1 LAANEGGKVKIFA
14 LAFGINADMDLLLG
28 ISIQNGGRTVRIYE
42 GYGDAVTQMET
53 FYLQELGMVMLSDVN
68 VQYDGGD
75 NIQLMDSTVSQF
87 PVLAYGSEIVVRGKI
102 ESSVSTA
109 TKQQDVEFVPLLRTM
124 ISALSA
130 QGAQSWSTEHAI
142 EPMFLTTPVSEC
154 RQTFAQARI
163 LELLEF
169 RDAER
174 ALGDELFSRRRRKL
188 STAFSFEE
196 EAQELA
202 LDAGLLWPGLTAMV
216 TVESDTCTTE
226 ASTVCHDGEGNG
238 GGSSGDLSL
247 GAEDFSDREQKS
259 GYSSSGHRALST
271 FSMLVSGLAGAWL
284 VCAL

>member
-1 LAANEGGKVKIFA
+1 
-14 LAFGINADMDLLLG
+14 MDLLLG

-87 PVLAYGSEIVVRGKI
+87 PVLADGSEIVVRGKI
-102 ESSVSTA
+102 ESSVVSSSVTR
-109 TKQQDVEFVPLLRTM
+109 QQDNEFPLLRTM

-130 QGAQSWSTEHAI
+130 QGAQSWSTDFVI

-163 LELLEF
+163 LELLDY

-174 ALGDELFSRRRRKL
+174 ALGDELFGRKRRKL
-188 STAFSFEE
+188 STTASSLEE

-202 LDAGLLWPGLTAMV
+202 LDTGLVWPGLTAMV
-216 TVESDTCTTE
+216 TVQSDTCT
-226 ASTVCHDGEGNG
+226 AASSTVCNDGEGNG
-238 GGSSGDLSL
+238 GGGSAGDLSL
-247 GAEDFSDREQKS
+247 GLGEEDPTAGRAYNS
-259 GYSSSGHRALST
+259 GYSSSGHRALSN
-271 FSMLVSGLAGAWL
+271 FSILVSGLAGAWL